1 MVILLPSSSDALG
14 ELLSFRE
21 GGVDSAI
28 ASCDSYLLS
37 CLAGEKKGSES
48 RIESQQIQPKY
59 GMSPESNPG
68 LIGGS
73 ACSYHFADAMI
84 CGGS

>member
-1 MVILLPSSSDALG
+1 MDALG
-14 ELLSFRE
+14 KLLSSRE
-21 GGVDSAI
+21 GRVDSAI

-37 CLAGEKKGSES
+37 CLTGKKKKKKTSES

-59 GMSPESNPG
+59 GLGPESNPG

-73 ACSYHFADAMI
+73 VCSYHFADAMI
-84 CGGS
+84 CAGS